1 MAVNTQK
8 VAVGGLAAGVTL
20 LVLGYPVYFMWLGP
34 RLTAEMD
41 ALLPGKSAAMMA
53 GTTNMVINFGGQF
66 VIGLLLAFLYAA
78 MRPRF
83 GAGMKTAVYA
93 ALVVWIAGLVFYAP
107 SLQMGTMSTTS
118 YWMASCAALVLNVAA
133 AGVAGVLYTEA
144 A

>member
-41 ALLPGKSAAMMA
+41 ALLPGVSAKMMT
-53 GTTNMVINFGGQF
+53 GTTNMVISFGGQF

-118 YWMASCAALVLNVAA
+118 YMMASCAALVLNVVAA
-133 AGVAGVLYTEA
+133 AVAGMLYAEA